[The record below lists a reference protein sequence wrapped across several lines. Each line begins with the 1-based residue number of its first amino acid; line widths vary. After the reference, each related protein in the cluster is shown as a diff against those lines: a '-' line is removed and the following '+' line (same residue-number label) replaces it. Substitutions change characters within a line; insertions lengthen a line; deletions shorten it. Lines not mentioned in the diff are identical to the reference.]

1 MAQGTPTKKRTAV
14 PRTDDELWET
24 VRQVTG
30 LSIPRVK
37 VCPHHCAPFT
47 AFADAFFARSPF
59 AVWKGSRG
67 FAGKSTLLAALS
79 ATEAAVLGAKV
90 ALLGGSGEQSSRI
103 HAITSGFWDAS
114 SARDAH
120 LDGEPTIHRTK
131 FKSGGSMSVLMAS
144 QRSVRGPHP
153 SRLREDEVDE
163 FALPI
168 FLASLGQPMPQPGI
182 PSQVVCSST
191 HQYADGTMT
200 YVLRWA
206 EEQGFPLYQ
215 WCYKETSAPGGWL
228 SLDEVEIRKRTMPAM
243 MWQTE
248 VELAE
253 PSVEGRAFDTEA
265 VEDCFPGPMLP
276 EPSEAGQEF
285 EAPISGVS
293 YYHGADWGKK
303 SDACAFIALKP
314 EDKIK
319 RLVAYRKTLR
329 KPWPILIGAFDA
341 QRKRY
346 PGKACHDAT
355 GIGGVI
361 DDYHEGGNLE
371 AVYMTGRA
379 RLELLNDY
387 IMAVEHRHVRYPRIP
402 SLYNAHKYCTQE
414 DLFGGGHP
422 PDEIVGCAMAWKA
435 SKAPGAIDL
444 SAFGGVNLSRP
455 SIGVNMPRR

>member
-1 MAQGTPTKKRTAV
+1 MGLRPV

-37 VCPHHCAPFT
+37 VCAHHCAPFT

-59 AVWKGSRG
+59 CVWKASRG
-67 FAGKSTLLAALS
+67 FGGKSMMLAALS
-79 ATEAAVLGAKV
+79 AVEAAVLGSGV
-90 ALLGGSGEQSSRI
+90 SLLGGSGRQSERI
-103 HAITSGFWDAS
+103 HEIMGGFWEREGAD
-114 SARDAH
+114 RTMF
-120 LDGEPTIHRTK
+120 DGEPTLHRTR
-131 FKSGGSMSVLMAS
+131 FRGGGLVNTLMAS
-144 QRSVRGPHP
+144 QRSIRGGHFP
-153 SRLREDEVDE
+153 RLRLDEVDE
-163 FALPI
+163 MALPI
-168 FLASLGQPMPQPGI
+168 FKGSLGQPMTQKGI
-182 PSQVVCSST
+182 PSQITASST
-191 HQYADGTMT
+191 HQYPNGTMS

-206 EEQGFPLYQ
+206 EEQGFPVWS
-215 WCYKETSAPGGWL
+215 WCWKESVAPGGWL
-228 SLDEVEIRKRTMPAM
+228 SMAEVETKRRTIPAM
-243 MWQTE
+243 MWATE
-248 VELAE
+248 YDLQE

-265 VEDCFPGPMLP
+265 VEECFSGPMLP

-293 YYHGADWGKK
+293 YCHGADWGKK

-329 KPWPILIGAFDA
+329 KPWPILIGAFDQ